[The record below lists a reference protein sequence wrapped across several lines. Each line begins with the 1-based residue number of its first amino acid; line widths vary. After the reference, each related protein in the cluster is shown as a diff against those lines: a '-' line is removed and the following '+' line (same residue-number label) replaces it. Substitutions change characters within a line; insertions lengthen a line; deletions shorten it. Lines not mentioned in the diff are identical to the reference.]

1 MILYVQEQGTGLHL
15 KGERLQ
21 LRKEDRLLGDVLLNE
36 VEQLILMGNI
46 TLTNPVFSTL
56 LDRNI
61 DTVFMSRYGR
71 YRGRLLGL
79 DKRNIQLRQTQ
90 YRRYEDESF
99 RLQWARYVVKGKLSN
114 LRTLLLRFARR
125 RGRDISVS
133 AHRLRQMVNKV
144 DKENKIDRIRGMEGA
159 GSAVYFKGLKAFL
172 PEALGFNGRNRRP
185 PKDPANA
192 LLSFGY
198 ALLANSVENA
208 VCQTGLD
215 PHLGYY
221 HVVDYGRP
229 SLVLDLME
237 EFRPILVD
245 SVVLNI
251 ANHGMV
257 RESHIELRDKGVFLS
272 DEGRKLLIDAFER
285 RLNERVSYQVSSGGV
300 VSLSYKQC
308 ILQQTYMLIRFIKN
322 EIGSYSPFSVR

>member
-1 MILYVQEQGTGLHL
+1 MIVYIQEQGARLCL

-21 LRKEDRLLGDVLLNE
+21 LKKDDRILGDVLLNE

-46 TLTNPVFSTL
+46 TLTNPVFSSL
-56 LDRNI
+56 LDRSI

-99 RLQWARYVVKGKLSN
+99 RLQWARYVVKGKLFN
-114 LRTLLLRFARR
+114 LRTFLLRFARR
-125 RGRDISVS
+125 RQLDMS
-133 AHRLRQMVNKV
+133 ASIHRLRQLVNTV
-144 DKENKIDRIRGMEGA
+144 DKQDRVAKIRGMEGV
-159 GSAVYFKGLKAFL
+159 GSALYFKGLRAFF
-172 PEALGFNGRNRRP
+172 PESLGFNGRNRRP

-215 PHLGYY
+215 PHLGYF

-257 RESHIELRDKGVFLS
+257 RGTHTELRDKGVFLS
-272 DEGRKLLIDAFER
+272 DEGRKLLIDAFEK
-285 RLNERVSYQVSSGGV
+285 RLNERVSYRVPSGRV
-300 VSLSYKQC
+300 ESLSYKQC
-308 ILQQTYMLIRFIKN
+308 VLQQTYMLTRFIKN
-322 EIGSYSPFSVR
+322 EISSYCPFSVR